1 MSKRMR
7 GYGRMLIAVFLVLSM
22 AFNSINLVVPGNV
35 VLPRA
40 YAQGISSETIRRKSI
55 VIDLGDG
62 LKTDAQ
68 LTVPAVGDGP
78 FPGVLLIHGSGNI
91 DMDGYIPPQL
101 SGTDE
106 GSRILLQ
113 IAEYLSERG
122 FAVLRYNKRSIGPC
136 GAILDM
142 DMYLGMTVHDLISD
156 AEKALEVLMQQSEVD
171 TSDITI
177 IGHSEGTII
186 APRIAINNTGVR
198 NIVLMGA
205 AAHNVY
211 DILYWQVVDSTVFF
225 SENVLDGNLDGLIS
239 IQDVL
244 EAIDSGDL
252 SYETNGLIQNITGQ
266 YEWKPEFDVNGDG
279 YCSIENELKSYWVQF
294 FDMIVTSDPTSP
306 YYWPWLQSH
315 RALKDCNLDLIG
327 DVSTNILILQ
337 GESETQ
343 CPVEQAFLLEQKLTE
358 SNHPDH
364 TLITYRG
371 LGHSFYPA
379 KGLVQPLGPIQD
391 YVLSDLVAWLKDS
404 ARKFRDFTAQVED
417 FNTEFDLKASELE
430 SAKTEISRLESQ
442 VNDLQNTSSCLQNT
456 MIELEIRNSD
466 LQSGLTLS
474 KNLAYVAMG
483 VAIMAF
489 VVTGVTLRKR

>member
-1 MSKRMR
+1 
-7 GYGRMLIAVFLVLSM
+7 L
-22 AFNSINLVVPGNV
+22 
-35 VLPRA
+35 
-40 YAQGISSETIRRKSI
+40 SI
-55 VIDLGDG
+55 VQCSSA
-62 LKTDAQ
+62 K
-68 LTVPAVGDGP
+68 
-78 FPGVLLIHGSGNI
+78 
-91 DMDGYIPPQL
+91 
-101 SGTDE
+101 
-106 GSRILLQ
+106 
-113 IAEYLSERG
+113 
-122 FAVLRYNKRSIGPC
+122 
-136 GAILDM
+136 
-142 DMYLGMTVHDLISD
+142 
-156 AEKALEVLMQQSEVD
+156 
-171 TSDITI
+171 
-177 IGHSEGTII
+177 
-186 APRIAINNTGVR
+186 
-198 NIVLMGA
+198 
-205 AAHNVY
+205 
-211 DILYWQVVDSTVFF
+211 
-225 SENVLDGNLDGLIS
+225 NVLDGNLDGLIS

-252 SYETNGLIQNITGQ
+252 NYETNGLIQNITGQ